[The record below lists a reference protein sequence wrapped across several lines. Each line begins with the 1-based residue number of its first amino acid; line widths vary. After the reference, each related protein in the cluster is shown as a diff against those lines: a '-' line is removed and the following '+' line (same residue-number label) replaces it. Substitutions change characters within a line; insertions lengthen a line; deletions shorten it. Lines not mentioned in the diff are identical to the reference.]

1 MPMIDI
7 REFKKQRD
15 VLERVKN
22 HANKLILLKMNYGIG
37 SFYE

>member
-7 REFKKQRD
+7 NEFKKQSD
-15 VLERVKN
+15 VLKLKKN
-22 HANKLILLKMNYGIG
+22 HTQELLLLRMNYGIG